1 MEQKLFE
8 ELKNRLE
15 KEKKILEEQLRGFAK
30 KDRAVQDDWDTKF
43 PRFSPSH
50 SLEEE
55 ADEVEEYGNLLP
67 VEGALETR
75 LREVRLALERMD
87 KGNYGQ
93 CQKCGQ
99 PVSTERLLASPEAKF
114 CDKCKK

>member
-1 MEQKLFE
+1 
-8 ELKNRLE
+8 LE
-15 KEKKILEEQLRGFAK
+15 KEKRSLEEQLRSFAK
-30 KDRAVQDDWDTKF
+30 KDRFLKDDWDTKF

-75 LREVRLALERMD
+75 LREVNLALGRMAQ
-87 KGNYGQ
+87 GNYGQ

-99 PVSTERLLASPEAKF
+99 QISAERLLASPEAKF
-114 CDKCKK
+114 CDKCKR